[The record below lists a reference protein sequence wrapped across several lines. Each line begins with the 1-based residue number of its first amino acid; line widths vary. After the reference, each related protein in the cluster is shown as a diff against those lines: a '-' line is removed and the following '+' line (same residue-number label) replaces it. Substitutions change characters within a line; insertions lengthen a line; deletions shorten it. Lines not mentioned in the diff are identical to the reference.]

1 MAISGISGQIKSM
14 GCPRI
19 SIVTPSLNQGKF
31 LAATLE
37 SVLEQ
42 GYPALEYLVMDGGSA
57 DSSIELIKQ
66 RESELSF
73 WRSEPDRGQ
82 AAAINEGFSRSSG
95 EILGWL
101 NSDDL
106 YTPGTFPQ
114 VAATLG
120 PVSDQP
126 VVMYGGCELFH
137 NVRDSREIR
146 PALPFDSE
154 MLQVTDYLDQPSVF
168 WTRAAW
174 DLVGPLDESLHYA
187 FDWDWFLRAAR
198 SCQFICSDK
207 VLSRYRIHSE
217 HKSGTGGAERWSEL
231 VEVVRRHAPGRV
243 TDHYEYLTNHPIA
256 HWWLNKRM
264 RFAQALARVLPK
276 NWADMV
282 ATAASP
288 PFWRVPKGIEPKVIW
303 QISGIR

>member
-1 MAISGISGQIKSM
+1 M

-31 LAATLE
+31 LGATLE
-37 SVLEQ
+37 SVLGQ
-42 GYPALEYLVMDGGSA
+42 GYPALEYLVMDGGSE
-57 DSSIELIKQ
+57 DNSIEVIKQ

-82 AAAINEGFSRSSG
+82 ATAINEGFKRSSG
-95 EILGWL
+95 AILGWL

-106 YTPGTFPQ
+106 YTPGTFSE
-114 VAATLG
+114 VVGLLG
-120 PVSDQP
+120 QITDQP
-126 VVMYGGCELFH
+126 VVLYGGCELFH
-137 NVRDSREIR
+137 DANRSREVR
-146 PALPFDSE
+146 PAIPFDGQL
-154 MLQVTDYLDQPSVF
+154 LQVTDYLDQPSVF

-198 SCQFICSDK
+198 SCKFICSGK

-217 HKSGTGGAERWSEL
+217 HKSGTGGGERWREL
-231 VEVVRRHAPGRV
+231 VEVVKRHAPNRIKDHYRYL
-243 TDHYEYLTNHPIA
+243 TDHSIA
-256 HWWLNKRM
+256 RWWLNKRM
-264 RFAQALARVLPK
+264 RFAQALAKVLPK
-276 NWADMV
+276 NVASMV

-288 PFWRVPKGIEPKVIW
+288 PFWRVPSGIKPEVLW